1 MVEQLASNAMG
12 KEELFRQNDIN
23 RMSFASIWYEF
34 LHVMLC
40 VTVRWAALLQW
51 SDLGLDKSIGHY
63 RKKGII
69 CEPINFSRNCAIGK
83 KNWQII

>member
-23 RMSFASIWYEF
+23 RMSFASILYEF

-40 VTVRWAALLQW
+40 ATARRAA
-51 SDLGLDKSIGHY
+51 
-63 RKKGII
+63 
-69 CEPINFSRNCAIGK
+69 F
-83 KNWQII
+83 WQMEVE

>member
-40 VTVRWAALLQW
+40 VTVRWAAFLQ
-51 SDLGLDKSIGHY
+51 
-63 RKKGII
+63 
-69 CEPINFSRNCAIGK
+69 
-83 KNWQII
+83 